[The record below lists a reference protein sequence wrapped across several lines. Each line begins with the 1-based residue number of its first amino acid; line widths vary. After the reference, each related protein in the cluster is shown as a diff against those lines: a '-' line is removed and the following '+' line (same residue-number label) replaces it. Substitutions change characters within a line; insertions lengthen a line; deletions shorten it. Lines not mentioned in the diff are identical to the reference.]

1 MHSYYRDDDSAVW
14 QSYVSIRTKSKKK
27 MPFIRHQELPLRIE
41 QWLLALSSDV
51 LKWDTNCWCL
61 SLLEEKKTSRS
72 HSRLQCWVSSPAI
85 LQSWQ
90 LARMSPFA
98 CPQSPQGQTLM
109 TKSISCSSVPLG
121 GLSFTWILCVMVQNH
136 LQESHLLLTAA
147 LTFHPML
154 GLWYQ
159 CVGRG
164 LSLI

>member
-1 MHSYYRDDDSAVW
+1 MTVLYGKVMWVSGQRAKRKCLLSDIRNCLLGLNSGFWPSAVMCW
-14 QSYVSIRTKSKKK
+14 SETQIAGVSLSWKKRK
-27 MPFIRHQELPLRIE
+27 HPGATAGCSAGFPLQPFSCPDNQPGRH
-41 QWLLALSSDV
+41 LLLV
-51 LKWDTNCWCL
+51 P
-61 SLLEEKKTSRS
+61 SLHRGK
-72 HSRLQCWVSSPAI
+72 H
-85 LQSWQ
+85 
-90 LARMSPFA
+90 
-98 CPQSPQGQTLM
+98 TLM